1 MKHKTKK
8 VFVGGVPTDMP
19 EETIKEYFQQFGE
32 VIIINNNKR
41 RGRGWMD
48 GVLENGNFSTDRGG
62 CIGDRERQR
71 KRRKEEKAWVLFCD
85 IY

>member
-41 RGRGWMD
+41 REGERLDGWC
-48 GVLENGNFSTDRGG
+48 T
-62 CIGDRERQR
+62 
-71 KRRKEEKAWVLFCD
+71 
-85 IY
+85 